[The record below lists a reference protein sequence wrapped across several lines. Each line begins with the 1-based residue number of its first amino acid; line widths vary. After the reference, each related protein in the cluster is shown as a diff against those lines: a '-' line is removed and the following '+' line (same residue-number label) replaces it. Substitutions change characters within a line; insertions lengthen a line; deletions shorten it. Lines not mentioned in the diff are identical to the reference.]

1 MDRRYGYRF
10 VWGPGTIGSITW
22 LPQNAAK
29 LHRIEYGLV
38 AVLLGDAGNF
48 TYKKSRRG
56 DASIDRIARY
66 VVEARAGRT
75 VEFDPFGYDE
85 RQFCSPGFDLPVG
98 RLTRTP
104 NGEYAEYHSSA
115 DDLSFVM
122 AERLAESLQV
132 CLEIVD
138 VIEHDQRFLN
148 RHPKGEPK
156 LVRRGLY
163 RKLGGE
169 RLPERELAMLWLLNQ
184 SDGTQSLLDV
194 AERATL
200 PFNLIRNTCAEL
212 VEAGLL
218 EPVKDNAGT
227 Q

>member
-1 MDRRYGYRF
+1 VCRPFEGQQVSPELLRAQIEVGTRVCANISEAGESLRVLRRAVIDVAESHGLA
-10 VWGPGTIGSITW
+10 PI
-22 LPQNAAK
+22 AASTHPFAHWTEQK
-29 LHRIEYGLV
+29 HTER
-38 AVLLGDAGNF
+38 
-48 TYKKSRRG
+48 
-56 DASIDRIARY
+56 ARY
-66 VVEARAGRT
+66 ASLYQEMQTAARRLLICGMH
-75 VEFDPFGYDE
+75 VH
-85 RQFCSPGFDLPVG
+85 VG
-98 RLTRTP
+98 I
-104 NGEYAEYHSSA
+104 
-115 DDLSFVM
+115 D
-122 AERLAESLQV
+122 
-132 CLEIVD
+132 D

-148 RHPKGEPK
+148 RHPKGEPQ
-156 LVRRGLY
+156 LGRRGLY